1 MKKTE
6 QIRNLKKLLGSK
18 AELIDLDARVDGR
31 LSYKENK
38 RIILSK
44 AKRRGITRKSVLK
57 FKGSPVFWVDKA
69 EIVNSKRKLKARAK
83 DGSTRARNTFRANLL
98 TAEQFYK
105 WKRNP
110 RRYDILGVDSRGEYI
125 SSRRRRERKLTLRD
139 IDKLDIL

>member
-1 MKKTE
+1 MKKSE

-31 LSYKENK
+31 LSYEENK

-44 AKRRGITRKSVLK
+44 AKRRGITLKSVLK

-69 EIVNSKRKLKARAK
+69 ETINSKRKLKARAK
-83 DGSTRARNTFRANLL
+83 DGSTRSSRTFRGNLL

-110 RRYDILGVDSRGEYI
+110 RRYDILGVDSKGEYI
-125 SSRRRRERKLTLRD
+125 FSKRRKERKLTLKD